1 MLKCDGNNPFKTI
14 DYEIAWSRFSYGAQ
28 RCLDKLE

>member
-1 MLKCDGNNPFKTI
+1 MPICDGNNPFKTI
-14 DYEIAWSRFSYGAQ
+14 DYEIPWSRCGYGVQ